1 MELKPI
7 KTEKDY
13 RTAMKR
19 IDELIL
25 LDPKEDTPEYDELIV
40 LSDLAWPY
48 EEKHYP
54 IEPPDPI
61 EAIKYI
67 MEEKGIKNK
76 IEAIKCIMEEK
87 GLKNKDVV
95 KYFGSKSLV
104 SEVLNRKRPLSLKM
118 IKSLHVNLGIPYEIL
133 MG

>member
-1 MELKPI
+1 MNVKPI
-7 KTEKDY
+7 KTKKAYDK
-13 RTAMKR
+13 AMKR
-19 IDELIL
+19 INEIISLN
-25 LDPKEDTPEYDELIV
+25 PKPGTPEYDELDI

-76 IEAIKCIMEEK
+76 
-87 GLKNKDVV
+87 DVV

-104 SEVLNRKRPLSLKM
+104 SEVLNKKRPLSLKM
-118 IKSLHVNLGIPYEIL
+118 IKSLHINLGIPYEIL

>member
-1 MELKPI
+1 MTHKLI
-7 KTEKDY
+7 KDEKDY
-13 RTAMKR
+13 QAALNSFEKVF
-19 IDELIL
+19 DA
-25 LDPKEDTPEYDELIV
+25 KAGTPEGDEAEILALLIEN
-40 LSDLAWPY
+40 Y
-48 EEKHYP
+48 EDIHYP

-76 IEAIKCIMEEK
+76 
-87 GLKNKDVV
+87 DVV

-104 SEVLNRKRPLSLKM
+104 SEVLNKKRPLSLKM
-118 IKSLHVNLGIPYEIL
+118 IKSLHINLGIPYEIL

>member
-1 MELKPI
+1 MRLFTNMNVKPI
-7 KTEKDY
+7 
-13 RTAMKR
+13 RTKKAYDEAMKR
-19 IDELIL
+19 IYEIISLN
-25 LDPKEDTPEYDELIV
+25 PKPGTPEYDELDL
-40 LSDLAWPY
+40 LSNLAWPY

-54 IEPPDPI
+54 VEPPDPI

-67 MEEKGIKNK
+67 MEERGI
-76 IEAIKCIMEEK
+76 
-87 GLKNKDVV
+87 KNKDVV

-118 IKSLHVNLGIPYEIL
+118 IKSLHMNLGIPYNIL

>member
-1 MELKPI
+1 MNVKPI
-7 KTEKDY
+7 KTKKAYDK
-13 RTAMKR
+13 AMKR
-19 IDELIL
+19 INEIISLN
-25 LDPKEDTPEYDELIV
+25 PKPGTPEYDELDI

-76 IEAIKCIMEEK
+76 KEAIKYIMEDN
-87 GLKNKDVV
+87 GIKNKDVV

-104 SEVLNRKRPLSLKM
+104 SEVLNRKRPLS
-118 IKSLHVNLGIPYEIL
+118 H
-133 MG
+133 